1 MAEPAPA
8 TENNE
13 ARRIE
18 MLRAAAELICER
30 GFGDTRIA
38 DVAKRAGV
46 SSALVIYYFG
56 TRDRLLVDALRFSE
70 ESFYEAAEKMLA
82 EVTSLRERLSLLI
95 KWTCVPEA
103 DNEIP
108 GAWGLWF
115 DLWAQAF
122 RHDEVRAGRV
132 ELDARW
138 RRMIVD
144 AIKSAEASD
153 ELDVEV
159 DARLFALEFS
169 ALLDGLSIQVALDD
183 PEVDSDLAYK
193 LAMRFAEREL
203 NLPPVKT
210 PARPRSRL
218 ERRRA
223 ELFGLVSA
231 TGSEIGLALLR
242 CSTLTASWV
251 QTHVTAAPGRWV
263 TDAGPDMLGTST
275 INLDGAPTSTCTWV
289 ERPEIHHL
297 RHRAADR
304 VVPLAH
310 W

>member
-1 MAEPAPA
+1 MADPAPA

-13 ARRIE
+13 ARRTE

-30 GFGDTRIA
+30 GFGETRIA

-56 TRDRLLVDALRFSE
+56 TRDRLLVDALRHSE

-95 KWTCVPEA
+95 KWTCVPQT

-122 RHDEVRAGRV
+122 RHDEVKAGRV

-183 PEVDSDLAYK
+183 PEVDSDVAYK
-193 LAMRFAEREL
+193 IAMRFAEREL
-203 NLPPVKT
+203 NLPSVKK
-210 PARPRSRL
+210 
-218 ERRRA
+218 RRA
-223 ELFGLVSA
+223 RSQP
-231 TGSEIGLALLR
+231 R
-242 CSTLTASWV
+242 
-251 QTHVTAAPGRWV
+251 GR
-263 TDAGPDMLGTST
+263 
-275 INLDGAPTSTCTWV
+275 
-289 ERPEIHHL
+289 
-297 RHRAADR
+297 
-304 VVPLAH
+304 
-310 W
+310 

>member
-18 MLRAAAELICER
+18 MLSAAAELICER

-56 TRDRLLVDALRFSE
+56 TRDRLLVDALRHSE

-82 EVTSLRERLSLLI
+82 EVPSLRERLSLLI
-95 KWTCVPEA
+95 KWTCVPSA

-122 RHDEVRAGRV
+122 RHDEVKAGRV

-144 AIKSAEASD
+144 AIKSAEASE
-153 ELDVEV
+153 ELDVAV
-159 DARLFALEFS
+159 DARMFALEFG
-169 ALLDGLSIQVALDD
+169 ALLDGLSIQVALED
-183 PEVDSDLAYK
+183 PEVDSNIAYDI
-193 LAMRFAEREL
+193 AMRFAEREL
-203 NLPPVKT
+203 NLPPVKMPPKKRT
-210 PARPRSRL
+210 AKKPAK
-218 ERRRA
+218 A
-223 ELFGLVSA
+223 KKG
-231 TGSEIGLALLR
+231 
-242 CSTLTASWV
+242 
-251 QTHVTAAPGRWV
+251 
-263 TDAGPDMLGTST
+263 
-275 INLDGAPTSTCTWV
+275 
-289 ERPEIHHL
+289 
-297 RHRAADR
+297 
-304 VVPLAH
+304 
-310 W
+310 

>member
-144 AIKSAEASD
+144 AIKSAAASD

-210 PARPRSRL
+210 TGAAKKPAR
-218 ERRRA
+218 A
-223 ELFGLVSA
+223 KKG
-231 TGSEIGLALLR
+231 
-242 CSTLTASWV
+242 
-251 QTHVTAAPGRWV
+251 
-263 TDAGPDMLGTST
+263 
-275 INLDGAPTSTCTWV
+275 
-289 ERPEIHHL
+289 
-297 RHRAADR
+297 
-304 VVPLAH
+304 
-310 W
+310 

>member
-210 PARPRSRL
+210 TGAAKKPAR
-218 ERRRA
+218 A
-223 ELFGLVSA
+223 KK
-231 TGSEIGLALLR
+231 
-242 CSTLTASWV
+242 
-251 QTHVTAAPGRWV
+251 
-263 TDAGPDMLGTST
+263 D
-275 INLDGAPTSTCTWV
+275 
-289 ERPEIHHL
+289 
-297 RHRAADR
+297 
-304 VVPLAH
+304 
-310 W
+310 

>member
-56 TRDRLLVDALRFSE
+56 TRDRLLVDALRYSE
-70 ESFYEAAEKMLA
+70 ESGYEAAEKMLA
-82 EVTSLRERLSLLI
+82 EVPSLRDRLSLLI
-95 KWTCVPEA
+95 KWTCVPSA

-122 RHDEVRAGRV
+122 RHDEVKAGRV

-138 RRMIVD
+138 RGMIVD
-144 AIKSAEASD
+144 AIESADSG
-153 ELDVEV
+153 ELDAPV
-159 DARLFALEFS
+159 DARMFALEFG
-169 ALLDGLSIQVALDD
+169 ALLDGLSIQVALED
-183 PEVDSDLAYK
+183 PEVDSNIAYDI
-193 LAMRFAEREL
+193 AMRFAEREL
-203 NLPPVKT
+203 NLPP
-210 PARPRSRL
+210 
-218 ERRRA
+218 
-223 ELFGLVSA
+223 A
-231 TGSEIGLALLR
+231 TK
-242 CSTLTASWV
+242 
-251 QTHVTAAPGRWV
+251 
-263 TDAGPDMLGTST
+263 
-275 INLDGAPTSTCTWV
+275 
-289 ERPEIHHL
+289 
-297 RHRAADR
+297 RAAKKPAKAR
-304 VVPLAH
+304 RG
-310 W
+310 